1 MDDWQRLYDAARK
14 AQTVRTV
21 SPFIEVGE
29 VAAALLTKNG
39 NIFFG
44 ICIDTACGLGMC
56 AERNAIANMLTH
68 GENEIDKI
76 LAVTSDGSI
85 GSGNILILTDYENR
99 KTVTLKDLTPD
110 WWGASRFD

>member
-39 NIFFG
+39 NIFF
-44 ICIDTACGLGMC
+44 
-56 AERNAIANMLTH
+56 
-68 GENEIDKI
+68 
-76 LAVTSDGSI
+76 
-85 GSGNILILTDYENR
+85 
-99 KTVTLKDLTPD
+99 
-110 WWGASRFD
+110 